1 MQSPTLPPDMLDR
14 AVAGPSLA
22 LRRQGFL
29 ALILATSLTLLVMMG
44 FTLFPQGPDFWGVV
58 MLICFAITLP
68 WTTIGFWHAVIGLGL
83 MAFARDPE
91 GQVAPHLHAIR
102 GDEPITTRTAIAIC
116 VRNEEPARLERN
128 LGWMLDGLIATG
140 EARAFHLYILS
151 DSSQDEIAAAE
162 ASLAAQLR
170 ERFGDAIGIT
180 YRRRV
185 GGKGFKAG
193 NLRDFCE
200 RWSAE
205 HDHVIVLDADS
216 AMTPAAMLRLV
227 RIMQAHPRLGI
238 LQTLVTG
245 LPSPSAFARIFQ
257 FGMRLGMRSY
267 TLGAAS
273 WQGDCGPYWGHN
285 AILRLAPFAK
295 DCELPLLP
303 GKPPLGGHILSHDQV
318 EAVLMRRAGYE
329 VRVLPIE
336 GGSYEENPPQIL
348 EFIRRDLRWC
358 QGNMQYFR
366 LLNLPG
372 LLPVSRIQLWLAIA
386 MYLSAPAW
394 LGFMLFGLIRQGPF
408 RPELGAIMLTV
419 SLVMSF
425 APKFA
430 TLFAVLGRRHLRE
443 QFGGLPRILAGALV
457 ELVFSMLIV
466 PICAVSVTVFV
477 LGLPFG
483 RQVGWTTQLRD
494 AEGLPWRIA
503 FKGLWFHTLVGIGFF
518 LWLAAVAPGAL
529 WIAAPF
535 YVGLMSAIPMAVLTA
550 HPGFGRW
557 FGRLGVCAIPEELF
571 PPDRNAGTLFAPFA
585 DTGRLAASGTPVGG
599 AAAALTAGTPKRE
612 AV

>member
-1 MQSPTLPPDMLDR
+1 MQAPNPTDLLQQVP
-14 AVAGPSLA
+14 AGPSLA
-22 LRRQGFL
+22 LRRRGFL
-29 ALILATSLTLLVMMG
+29 ALILATSLTLLVMMA

-68 WTTIGFWHAVIGLGL
+68 WTTIGFWHALIGLGL
-83 MAFARDPE
+83 MAFSRDPE
-91 GQVAPHLHAIR
+91 GSVAPHLHAIR

-116 VRNEEPARLERN
+116 VRNEEPTRLERN
-128 LGWMLDGLIATG
+128 LGWMLDRMVATG

-162 ASLAAQLR
+162 AALTEQLR
-170 ERFGDAIGIT
+170 ERFGESIGIT

-200 RWSAE
+200 RWSAD

-245 LPSPSAFARIFQ
+245 LPSSSAFARIFQ

-295 DCELPLLP
+295 DCDLPLLP
-303 GKPPLGGHILSHDQV
+303 GQPPLGGHILSHDQV

-329 VRVLPIE
+329 VRVMPIE

-358 QGNMQYFR
+358 QGNMQYFK

-408 RPELGAIMLTV
+408 RPELGVIMLTI

-430 TLFAVLGRRHLRE
+430 TLFAVLGSRILRE
-443 QFGGLPRILAGALV
+443 RFGGLPKILAGAFV

-466 PICAVSVTVFV
+466 PISAVSVTVFV

-494 AEGLPWRIA
+494 AEGLAWRIA
-503 FKGLWFHTLVGIGFF
+503 IKGLWFHTLVGIGFA
-518 LWLAAVAPGAL
+518 LWLWAVAPGAL
-529 WIAAPF
+529 WIGAPF
-535 YVGLMSAIPMAVLTA
+535 FIGLMASIPLAVLTA

-557 FGRLGVCAIPEELF
+557 FGRVGVCAIPEELH

-585 DTGRLAASGTPVGG
+585 ETARLASSTTAGAS
-599 AAAALTAGTPKRE
+599 AAAAVRATSPKRE
-612 AV
+612 AA